1 MKIRPNRVKRKLAKG
16 ELAYI
21 GGGLTHP
28 DDIDAFG
35 PVGFDGVWLEGEH
48 GGADA
53 SVMGDLTRACDI
65 WGMTSVA
72 RVNANDQG
80 LIYRTL
86 DCGAQAIVVPKVNT
100 KEEAENVVEGGR
112 FQPLGKRGMYT
123 SRQGHG
129 VDDFFAK
136 ANAEVLL
143 IVLIE
148 DILAVENLDEILTVG
163 GIDVFFV
170 APADLAASMGYIRD
184 LKNPKVM
191 KTIDDAHARIHAA
204 GRTSGFMTVN
214 DGVAQYA
221 AKGVRCFLAPVRP
234 WVAAGAAEYMKLA
247 EKGKAKGR
255 SKGKEK
261 GKG

>member
-16 ELAYI
+16 EIAYI
-21 GGGLTHP
+21 TAGITHP

-35 PVGFDGVWLEGEH
+35 PAGFDGVWLEGEH

-53 SVMGDLTRACDI
+53 SLMGNLTRACDI
-65 WGMTSVA
+65 WGMTSVV

-86 DCGAQAIVVPKVNT
+86 DCGAQGIVVPKVNT

-112 FQPLGKRGMYT
+112 FQPAGRRGMYT

-129 VDDFFAK
+129 VADFFAK

-143 IVLIE
+143 IILIE
-148 DILAVENLDEILTVG
+148 DIIAIENLDDILTVK

-170 APADLAASMGYIRD
+170 APSDLAASMGYIHD
-184 LKNPKVM
+184 LGNSKVL
-191 KTIDDAHARIHAA
+191 KTVDDAHARIHAA
-204 GRTSGFMTVN
+204 GKTSGFTTSN
-214 DGVAQYA
+214 DNVAKYA
-221 AKGVRCFLAPVRP
+221 AKGVRCLLCGVQP
-234 WVAAGAAEYMKLA
+234 WIRTGAADFMARA
-247 EKGKAKGR
+247 EKAKGKGKRR
-255 SKGKEK
+255 SKR
-261 GKG
+261 